1 MGSGNF
7 GDSRPALIL
16 LSGLPG
22 AGKTT
27 FASELRKHLAFEHV
41 ESDRIRAEVAPVPR
55 FTPGESG
62 VVFRLAEA
70 AVRRA
75 LGSSCHAV
83 LDATNLTNKDR
94 RRFLRAAEQL
104 GALVVAVRIV
114 APEDLLRARL
124 AKPREG
130 FSKAGEDVL
139 DKFLSRPQAF
149 SIPAVVVDS
158 RFSLAPAIELIL
170 ALVHGPD

>member
-1 MGSGNF
+1 MVSGNF

-27 FASELRKHLAFEHV
+27 FATELRKHLAFEHV

-70 AVRRA
+70 AVRLA
-75 LGSSCHAV
+75 LESNCHAL

-94 RRFLRAAEQL
+94 RRFLKAAEQL
-104 GALVVAVRIV
+104 GAVVVAVRIA
-114 APEDLLRARL
+114 APEGVIRQRL
-124 AKPREG
+124 AEPREG

-139 DKFLSRPQAF
+139 DKFLSRPQPF
-149 SIPAVVVDS
+149 GIPAVVVDS
-158 RFSLAPAIELIL
+158 RFPLAPAIELVL
-170 ALVHGPD
+170 ALVNGSD